1 MNLQKS
7 PKILIVDDHPA
18 IRTTMFDILASEG
31 FKVDLAENGK
41 EAITKYSENNYD
53 YVLLD
58 MQMPDMKGIEVY
70 RQALNQNK
78 SHAEFIF
85 ISAFSIP
92 ELEQEA
98 RDLGC
103 LAYFDKPI
111 DVGEVINLISPNLFY
126 PSILFIENENLRKN
140 ALNIIKNK
148 FTPEI
153 AKNLDDTLNRIRQI
167 HYKFVIIDED
177 SSGLD
182 HERILETIKMSNADT
197 KVIEINE
204 DQEVQ
209 SILSRI
215 TAAKK

>member
-1 MNLQKS
+1 MNLQNS

-18 IRTTMFDILASEG
+18 IRTTMLDILASEG
-31 FKVDLAENGK
+31 FKVDLAENGR
-41 EAITKYSENNYD
+41 EAISKYSENNYE
-53 YVLLD
+53 YVLMD

-70 RQALNQNK
+70 RQILKQNK

-85 ISAFSIP
+85 ISAFAVP

-111 DVGEVINLISPNLFY
+111 DVEEVINLINPNVFH
-126 PSILFIENENLRKN
+126 PSILFIENEKLREN
-140 ALNIIKNK
+140 ALGIIKNK

-153 AKNLDDTLNRIRQI
+153 AKSLDDTLNRIRQI

-182 HERILETIKMSNADT
+182 HDRILETIKMSNSDT

-204 DQEVQ
+204 DQASQ
-209 SILSRI
+209 SIMERI
-215 TAAKK
+215 TASKK